1 MWLDKMFQSNASNHY
16 LEFQKLKFINY
27 LINSPFY
34 VPVTKNITNY
44 KIPITD
50 EFQI

>member
-16 LEFQKLKFINY
+16 LEFQKLKINN
-27 LINSPFY
+27 LFNKFPFY